1 MIIKRMR
8 PPSGHMT
15 RKRTLLA
22 GALIAL
28 TMTSLT
34 SVQAKYTPT
43 KGWYGESVTIP
54 LDDNRPAT
62 STDLNYPGA
71 SNMPTDQMA
80 SSFNPNDPTLNMPV
94 PLPEPILDS
103 MPISPTPTGF
113 DPSIPAT
120 PFVMPSK
127 YNQGAAPLPYVF
139 SSGKAED
146 SARAA
151 LCLTTAIYYEAASE
165 SDAGQ
170 QAVAQVILNRV
181 RHPAWPNTICGVVYQ
196 GSDRPGCQF
205 SFACDGSMAR
215 RPEAMQWSRA
225 SRHARAAISGY
236 TFSPVGLA
244 TFYHTPQVNPS
255 WNKRLIVS
263 AVIGNHIFYR
273 MPGSSGE
280 LRSFY
285 GRYAGNEPAPFPKP
299 RAYTPPKP
307 LAHGMASLGIPFDQK
322 GYKAGKMGPVPYP
335 TAPGYAPPAY
345 PNQLAPVPMPNNMA
359 NNMANNMGRA
369 TPKSNAGSA
378 ASKRPTYTQEA
389 ESNYL
394 PDAVG
399 NSGDINPKYQNS
411 GAWIK

>member
-1 MIIKRMR
+1 MIIKRQR
-8 PPSGHMT
+8 PHRGHMT

-34 SVQAKYTPT
+34 SVQAEYTT
-43 KGWYGESVTIP
+43 SKGWQGSSISIP

-62 STDLNYPGA
+62 ATDLNYPAA
-71 SNMPTDQMA
+71 SNMA
-80 SSFNPNDPTLNMPV
+80 SADPMSMFNPNDPTLNMPV
-94 PLPEPILDS
+94 PLPEPILDG

-113 DPSIPAT
+113 EPGVPAT
-120 PFVMPSK
+120 PFVMPSQ
-127 YNQGAAPLPYVF
+127 YSQGAAPLPYVF

-151 LCLTTAIYYEAASE
+151 MCLTTAIYYEAASE

-181 RHPAWPNTICGVVYQ
+181 RHPAWPSTVCGVVYQ

-215 RPEAMQWSRA
+215 RPEASQWARA
-225 SRHARAAISGY
+225 SRHARAALAGY

-244 TFYHTPQVNPS
+244 TFYHTPAVNPS

-285 GRYAGNEPAPFPKP
+285 GRYAGGEPAPYPKP

-307 LAHGMASLGIPFDQK
+307 LAPGMASLGIPFDQK
-322 GYKAGKMGPVPYP
+322 AFNQGKAGPVPYP
-335 TAPGYAPPAY
+335 AAPSYTAPAY
-345 PNQLAPVPMPNNMA
+345 PNASAPVPMPYGQA
-359 NNMANNMGRA
+359 KGKA
-369 TPKSNAGSA
+369 TLAPA
-378 ASKRPTYTQEA
+378 AKRPSYTPEA

-394 PDAVG
+394 PEAVG

-411 GAWIK
+411 GTWIK